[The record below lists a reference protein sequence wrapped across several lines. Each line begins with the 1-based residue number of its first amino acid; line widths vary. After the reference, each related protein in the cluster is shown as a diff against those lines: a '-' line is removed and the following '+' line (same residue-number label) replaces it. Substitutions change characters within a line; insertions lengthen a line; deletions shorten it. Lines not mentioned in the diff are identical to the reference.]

1 MNFHPLNDLELIAPR
16 PLLFIT
22 GDQAHSREFCEE
34 AYRLATGL
42 KEHSWVPCAGHV
54 HLYDRAGLIAF
65 DKLTDFF
72 RTQL

>member
-34 AYRLATGL
+34 AYRLATGSKNTL
-42 KEHSWVPCAGHV
+42 GF
-54 HLYDRAGLIAF
+54 RAPATSTFTTAWAL
-65 DKLTDFF
+65 LLSTS
-72 RTQL
+72 